1 MSLTIDDV
9 RTYCKDI
16 EPLNVLL
23 RGKLQSSD
31 ELIMLAMRLA
41 TNDYNLVPP
50 LTNVSVDSFPS
61 DTMFMYGILHHLCNA
76 EAERQLRNNVNYSA
90 QGLNA
95 GIDDKFE
102 QYNRLA
108 AYYKQLFDQKVTENK
123 TYQNMDRAWGG
134 SASPYACI
142 NEYNYRS

>member
-9 RTYCKDI
+9 
-16 EPLNVLL
+16 L